1 MERNLIYV
9 KSTHTHRDKMEN
21 IDVKLH
27 SQKEC
32 ERNSTLSG
40 KWQLQNFIGWQLSGI
55 LFTYFTISTGWSF
68 FFFLKIQECLHSL
81 KKKTSTSNIMSNISE
96 LLTKTVFQ

>member
-1 MERNLIYV
+1 MKRITLV
-9 KSTHTHRDKMEN
+9 KRKLSITYDIKWKEISFTLKAHTHRDKMEN

-40 KWQLQNFIGWQLSGI
+40 KWQLQNFIG
-55 LFTYFTISTGWSF
+55 
-68 FFFLKIQECLHSL
+68 
-81 KKKTSTSNIMSNISE
+81 
-96 LLTKTVFQ
+96 